1 MTEATISRWAK
12 WWRPIATLIAI
23 VAGIAGF
30 SGNVLSI
37 RDNFWKLFGTE
48 SDAILSFSLQQP
60 ADIHRVIVL
69 ITNTGA
75 KPATMLSAR
84 LALNNP
90 NSTWSVPLDFQ
101 PEDATISAD
110 SSKVVKFIVP
120 DDIGGRVQIITGH
133 TSESNPRCF
142 VSVQVAAPRGSNDLY
157 PEISCG
163 DLAYLMIGLETK
175 IHEWKKQH

>member
-1 MTEATISRWAK
+1 
-12 WWRPIATLIAI
+12 L
-23 VAGIAGF
+23 VAVVSGIAAF

-48 SDAILSFSLQQP
+48 SNAILSFSLQQP

-75 KPATMLSAR
+75 KPATMLGAS
-84 LALNNP
+84 LTLNNP
-90 NSTWSVPLDFQ
+90 DSIWNIPLDFR
-101 PEDATISAD
+101 PEDATISGD
-110 SSKVVKFIVP
+110 SAQVVKFIVP
-120 DDIGGRVQIITGH
+120 DDIGGRVQIVTGR
-133 TSESNPRCF
+133 TPESSPRCF
-142 VSVQVAAPRGSNDLY
+142 VSVTVADQRGGKKQY

-163 DLAYLMIGLETK
+163 DLAYLMVGLQSK